1 MADNLRLLG
10 HRKKAEVRAPGKRP
24 PAFKTMHTIS
34 IPEAIMPLRKGTP
47 VIEIDTLEKLVSH
60 CGVDAFQIAKSG
72 GAWRII
78 GLTDTRRSE
87 GCPGQGAER

>member
-1 MADNLRLLG
+1 M
-10 HRKKAEVRAPGKRP
+10 
-24 PAFKTMHTIS
+24 
-34 IPEAIMPLRKGTP
+34 
-47 VIEIDTLEKLVSH
+47 IEIDTLEKLVSH